1 MIEARTDV
9 VGSLL
14 RPADLLEARER
25 RDRGLLTAAEFK
37 RVEDAAVDAAL
48 RLQDEAGLDVV
59 TDGEMRRLSFQS
71 QMTEAVEGFGEWD
84 LDAFLWG
91 EWHSDELG
99 EMNVDRPPL
108 AVESTLRRRRFLSAE
123 EFTYA
128 RGRTDRVLKVTLPSP
143 SMFANFWDPER
154 STSAYGT
161 LEEFLGA
168 VAEILREE
176 VDELVRLGATY
187 IQLDAPHYPLLVD
200 PTYRDFY
207 ASRGWPAER
216 WLDLGLELDNLVYG
230 QHEGVTFSMHLCR
243 GNQAS
248 RWLVE
253 GGYDWLAERLFP
265 RVGAQRLLLEY
276 DDERSGSFEPL
287 RRVPE
292 DKIAVLGLV
301 TTKTGRRESVDELA
315 ARLEEAS
322 AFCPLERLA
331 LSPQCGFATSV
342 LGNALTAD
350 EQAAKLRTI
359 AETAA
364 RVGMTVVLTGTSLTL
379 EELVRVARGWRARRA
394 RFVRSE
400 RMRASRDLV
409 EAALASGEQVYGFS
423 TGVGMRKLFA
433 IEDDQASFNRMLLRG
448 HLVGQ
453 GPPAPADA
461 VRATMLKLVNSLAQG
476 VRRAARARGAPGRCP
491 ERRRDPARPNSRFGR
506 PG

>member
-1 MIEARTDV
+1 MIDARTDV

-25 RDRGLLTAAEFK
+25 RDRGLLTAAQFK

-48 RLQDEAGLDVV
+48 RMQDEAGLDVV

-108 AVESTLRRRRFLSAE
+108 AVESPLRRRRFLSAE

-154 STSAYGT
+154 STSAYRT

-276 DDERSGSFEPL
+276 DDDRSGSFEPL
-287 RRVPE
+287 GALPE
-292 DKIAVLGLV
+292 EKIAVLGLV
-301 TTKTGRRESVDELA
+301 TTKTGRHETVDELA
-315 ARLEEAS
+315 SRIEEAS

-342 LGNALTAD
+342 LGNALTVE
-350 EQAAKLRTI
+350 EQMAKLRTI

-364 RVGMTVVLTGTSLTL
+364 HVWG
-379 EELVRVARGWRARRA
+379 
-394 RFVRSE
+394 
-400 RMRASRDLV
+400 
-409 EAALASGEQVYGFS
+409 
-423 TGVGMRKLFA
+423 
-433 IEDDQASFNRMLLRG
+433 
-448 HLVGQ
+448 
-453 GPPAPADA
+453 
-461 VRATMLKLVNSLAQG
+461 
-476 VRRAARARGAPGRCP
+476 
-491 ERRRDPARPNSRFGR
+491 
-506 PG
+506 